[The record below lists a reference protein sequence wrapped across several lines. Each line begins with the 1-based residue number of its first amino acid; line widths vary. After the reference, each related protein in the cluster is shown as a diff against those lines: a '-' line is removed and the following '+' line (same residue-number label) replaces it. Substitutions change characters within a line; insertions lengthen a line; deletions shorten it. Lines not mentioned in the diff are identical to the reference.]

1 MTSIYYIRS
10 TNLSIAVVKEECDGQ
25 SSLCRDDNSR
35 KAELPNE
42 LSLNISYYNE
52 IEAPID

>member
-10 TNLSIAVVKEECDGQ
+10 TNLSIAVVREECDGQ